1 MSRDLLKFLAV
12 PVSVLFIAGCAT
24 TRAKKAGMPD
34 ADSQVVQMQTQLQAL
49 EQENQELRSQLESQ
63 ERSSGDFSDRSV
75 AASKSE
81 ILRVSGVTP
90 TQLQKAL
97 RRAGYDPGPIDGR
110 IGKKTRAAV
119 KAFQRRQNLKAD
131 GIVGE
136 RTWSAL
142 QGA

>member
-24 TRAKKAGMPD
+24 TRAKKADMPD
-34 ADSQVVQMQTQLQAL
+34 ADSQLVQMQTQVQAL
-49 EQENQELRSQLESQ
+49 EQENQELRSQMESQ
-63 ERSSGDFSDRSV
+63 ERSAGDFSGSSS
-75 AASKSE
+75 SKSD

>member
-1 MSRDLLKFLAV
+1 MTA
-12 PVSVLFIAGCAT
+12 
-24 TRAKKAGMPD
+24 
-34 ADSQVVQMQTQLQAL
+34 
-49 EQENQELRSQLESQ
+49 
-63 ERSSGDFSDRSV
+63 
-75 AASKSE
+75 
-81 ILRVSGVTP
+81 

>member
-1 MSRDLLKFLAV
+1 MSRDLLKLFIV
-12 PVSVLFIAGCAT
+12 PVTALLLAGCAT
-24 TRAKKAGMPD
+24 TRAKKADMPD
-34 ADSQVVQMQTQLQAL
+34 ADSQLVQMQTQLQAL

-63 ERSSGDFSDRSV
+63 ERSVGDFSDRSV
-75 AASKSE
+75 SAKSD
-81 ILRVSGVTP
+81 ILRVSGVTA

-97 RRAGYDPGPIDGR
+97 HRAGYDPGPIDGR
-110 IGKKTRAAV
+110 VGKKTRSAV